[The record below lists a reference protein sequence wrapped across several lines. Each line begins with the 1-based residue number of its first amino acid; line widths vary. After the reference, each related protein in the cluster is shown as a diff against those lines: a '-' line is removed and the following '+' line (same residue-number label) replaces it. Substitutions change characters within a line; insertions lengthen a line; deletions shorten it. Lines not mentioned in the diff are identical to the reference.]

1 MLVIRLTR
9 VGKKNQPEYR
19 FIVSEKHKDPWG
31 DALEYL
37 GYYNPRTEP
46 PTINLKEERIKY
58 WLNHGAQVSDTV
70 KNILIDKGILS
81 GQKAKPKGIRKNKK
95 KGESEAEEG
104 EQAAAEKTADEN
116 ASDQS
121 KAENQT
127 ENKQAD

>member
-46 PTINLKEERIKY
+46 PTITLKEERIKY
-58 WLNHGAQVSDTV
+58 WLSQGAQVSDTV
-70 KNILIDKGILS
+70 RNILIDKGILS

-95 KGESEAEEG
+95 KGEAEQAEGEAE
-104 EQAAAEKTADEN
+104 QANENAQAESNDTAD
-116 ASDQS
+116 ASEEKS
-121 KAENQT
+121 E
-127 ENKQAD
+127 

>member
-81 GQKAKPKGIRKNKK
+81 GQKAKPKGIRKSKK
-95 KGESEAEEG
+95 KDKSEGAEEG
-104 EQAAAEKTADEN
+104 EQTPTEKTAEAN
-116 ASDQS
+116 ANSQS
-121 KAENQT
+121 EAESQAEN
-127 ENKQAD
+127 K